1 MTGTHC
7 ATLALSESVVVE
19 HLQALGP
26 PAFAASSL
34 ALLAQW
40 RAELE
45 EKVEPGYLSILTYH
59 GADRKKLRKKD
70 ILRYDFVLTTYGTL
84 VADFEDDE
92 AIEKAAKR
100 EAKKAGEP
108 EAWEGYLKASKGVGP
123 MFDMSFY
130 RIILDEAQQIRNR
143 GTKVS
148 RAVTRLDALFR
159 WALTGTPVTN
169 SLADLFP
176 LFRFLQLKPW
186 YDWKDYNQ
194 SVVSYEKK
202 HPDTAGRKAQAIL
215 RTVPPPPP
223 PPRAGRTLSPSRF
236 TGCRAR

>member
-1 MTGTHC
+1 MGLGKTIEAI
-7 ATLALSESVVVE
+7 ATCLLNESRDSKEKTTLVV
-19 HLQALGP
+19 AP
-26 PAFAASSL
+26 L

-70 ILRYDFVLTTYGTL
+70 LLRYDFVLTTYGTL
-84 VADFEDDE
+84 VAGFEDDE
-92 AIEKAAKR
+92 ALEKTAKR

-108 EAWEGYLKASKGVGP
+108 QAWESYLKASKGTGP
-123 MFDMSFY
+123 LFELSFY

-169 SLADLFP
+169 SLADLFGI
-176 LFRFLQLKPW
+176 FRFLQLKPW
-186 YDWKDYNQ
+186 YEWKRYSD
-194 SVVSYEKK
+194 S
-202 HPDTAGRKAQAIL
+202 D
-215 RTVPPPPP
+215 
-223 PPRAGRTLSPSRF
+223 RAL
-236 TGCRAR
+236 